1 MKHVLPFRK
10 EVSMH
15 FILGTIILALF
26 ILAIRVIWHTL
37 KSARL
42 WFSQHWA
49 LWQTARLRQASVM
62 PALLPPR
69 FTAQN
74 SLPATDWETL
84 SQTVRQGILERNNRP
99 TYRLETLDIE
109 LQVKQ
114 KTQAIMLADIEIA
127 KLQLSLA
134 QAQELLAQPAKKRRK
149 TQVEVPAK
157 RPNPASELRKAL
169 GSGKEGSRSAVH

>member
-1 MKHVLPFRK
+1 
-10 EVSMH
+10 MH

-49 LWQTARLRQASVM
+49 LWQSARLRQASAM
-62 PALLPPR
+62 PALLPGR

-74 SLPATDWETL
+74 SLPATDWGTL

-99 TYRLETLDIE
+99 TYRLEALDIE
-109 LQVKQ
+109 LQFKQ
-114 KTQAIMLADIEIA
+114 KTQAILLAEIEIA
-127 KLQLSLA
+127 KLQRSLA
-134 QAQELLAQPAKKRRK
+134 ETQALLAKPAKKRRNNQ
-149 TQVEVPAK
+149 TGAPAK
-157 RPNPASELRKAL
+157 RPNPATQLRKAL
-169 GSGKEGSRSAVH
+169 GSDKGDPRSAVH